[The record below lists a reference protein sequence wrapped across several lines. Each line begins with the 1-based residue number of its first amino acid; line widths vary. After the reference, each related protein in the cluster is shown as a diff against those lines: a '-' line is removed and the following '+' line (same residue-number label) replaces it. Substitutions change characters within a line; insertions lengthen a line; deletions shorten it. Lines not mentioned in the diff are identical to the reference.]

1 MVNSMRKS
9 LRANCVQ
16 AVCALTLL
24 AAITG
29 CSGPPVG
36 VSTIVS
42 FRPLRSGL
50 DDIDFDTARW
60 IGESS
65 FVVGVRAAD
74 QSVADA
80 RTSGTRWI
88 LDAGNDQLTKLIL
101 PQSLRCDSYAYYV
114 RDVIPVDTI
123 LFSVDCVLRHPSFP
137 FGTTNQFAF
146 EYGLGSK
153 KLRQLNDIVLDGDQY
168 GDGVARFEWQ
178 PLVERGIAERMN
190 GMCWRISYFSKKG
203 TEVPDIV
210 VEDGSLRWRL
220 ADEFV
225 LENWAD
231 CLHRGA
237 VRGPAWSGDSRT
249 ISFLASPDA
258 GKGYLGFGTS
268 RLRAGYKLFLMD
280 YPGTVAKAV
289 FGPVYDPG
297 EARWSPD
304 SRYLAFTAA
313 TAPLEGR
320 YLWIFD
326 KLTARAIRVANE
338 ELREFSW
345 SPDSRRILV
354 IRNIKGADGV
364 ERGKLYVFDNPL

>member
-1 MVNSMRKS
+1 MRKS
-9 LRANCVQ
+9 GRAK
-16 AVCALTLL
+16 CARALSALILL
-24 AAITG
+24 AAVSG
-29 CSGPPVG
+29 CSGSPVG
-36 VSTIVS
+36 VSATVS
-42 FRPLRSGL
+42 FQPLRTGS
-50 DDIDFDTARW
+50 DDNDYDTARW
-60 IGESS
+60 LGESAV
-65 FVVGVRAAD
+65 VVGIRAAD

-80 RTSGTRWI
+80 RTSDTRWI
-88 LDAGNDQLTKLIL
+88 LAIGTDRLDKLVL
-101 PQSLRCDSYAYYV
+101 PRSLRCDSYAFYV
-114 RDVIPVDTI
+114 RDVLPADTV
-123 LFSVDCVLRHPSFP
+123 LFSVDCVLRRPSFP
-137 FGTTNQFAF
+137 FGTSNQFAF
-146 EYGLGSK
+146 EYGIGSNS
-153 KLRQLNDIVLDGDQY
+153 LRQLNDTVLDGDQF
-168 GDGVARFEWQ
+168 GDGVTRFEWQ
-178 PLVERGIAERMN
+178 PMVERGIAERMN
-190 GMCWRISYFSKKG
+190 GMCWRMSYFSKKG

-210 VEDGSLRWRL
+210 IEDGALRWRL

-225 LENWAD
+225 PENWND
-231 CLHRGA
+231 CLNRGA
-237 VRGPAWSGDSRT
+237 VRGPAWSRDSKT

-280 YPGTVAKAV
+280 YPGTVAKPV
-289 FGPVYDPG
+289 LGPVYDPG

-326 KLTARAIRVANE
+326 KLTAKAIRVANE

-354 IRNIKGADGV
+354 IRNIKGPDGV

>member
-24 AAITG
+24 VAITG

-42 FRPLRSGL
+42 FRPLRTAV

-74 QSVADA
+74 QSEADA
-80 RTSGTRWI
+80 RTSDTRWI
-88 LDAGNDQLTKLIL
+88 LDAGNDRLTKLIL
-101 PQSLRCDSYAYYV
+101 PQSLRCDHYRYFV
-114 RDVIPVDTI
+114 GDVVSAGHI

-137 FGTTNQFAF
+137 FGSYNQFAF
-146 EYGLGSK
+146 EYGVESGR
-153 KLRQLNDIVLDGDQY
+153 LRQLNDIVLDGDQY
-168 GDGVARFEWQ
+168 GDRVSSIGWQ

-210 VEDGSLRWRL
+210 VEDGSLLWRL

-225 LENWAD
+225 PENWAD
-231 CLHRGA
+231 CLDRGA
-237 VRGPAWSGDSRT
+237 VQVPAWSRDSRT

-354 IRNIKGADGV
+354 IRSIKGADGV